1 MPMYGLWK
9 YIRSMFAQAANSTP
23 TQPFIHELIERS
35 QEEKASLKLW
45 KDMHVCRKLLDWVQH
60 QYLLYCSLPE
70 ENDDWIDFLHTPSSR
85 GFVLHFYKT
94 NYVRQEVLQ
103 LFDLFK
109 ERVLGT
115 GYRTQISDRRIY
127 QHHDWM
133 ETTERHYLKPKPEF
147 GAPGKVRQRYGNITI
162 LLILRDDKP
171 YQLKFQ
177 ATTYR
182 DHLFLDPDDFAE
194 LMQQLTA

>member
-1 MPMYGLWK
+1 MYGLWK
-9 YIRSMFAQAANSTP
+9 YIRSMFAQAANSHTA
-23 TQPFIHELIERS
+23 QPFIHELIERTG
-35 QEEKASLKLW
+35 EETAALKQW
-45 KDMHVCRKLLDWVQH
+45 KEMHVCRKLLDWVSH
-60 QYLLYCSLPE
+60 QYQLFSSLPE
-70 ENDDWIDFLHTPSSR
+70 EKDDWIDFLHTPSSR
-85 GFVLHFYKT
+85 GFVLHFFKT
-94 NYVRQEVLQ
+94 NYGRQETML

-109 ERVLGT
+109 ERVIEA

-127 QHHDWM
+127 RHQHWM

-162 LLILRDDKP
+162 LMIFRDDKP

-182 DHLFLDPDDFAE
+182 DHLFLEPDDFGE
-194 LMQQLTA
+194 LMVQLTA